1 MNFLGNGFNND
12 PAYQVPVGCENQP
25 ESLEDTSS
33 NNPVQPYEITR
44 VQPSD
49 QDLRRL
55 SSKYIQPNKRE
66 GILEY
71 TSKTPEFGNESQ
83 Y

>member
-25 ESLEDTSS
+25 ESLEDASS

-49 QDLRRL
+49 QG
-55 SSKYIQPNKRE
+55 E
-66 GILEY
+66 GILECA
-71 TSKTPEFGNESQ
+71 SKSPELGKESQ